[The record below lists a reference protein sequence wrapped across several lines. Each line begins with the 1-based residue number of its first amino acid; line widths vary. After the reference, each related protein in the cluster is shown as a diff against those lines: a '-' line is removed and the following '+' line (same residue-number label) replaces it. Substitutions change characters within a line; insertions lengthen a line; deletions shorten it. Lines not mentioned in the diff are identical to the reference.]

1 MQKQF
6 LKPTSL
12 EVEIKFYEEP
22 VNLTE
27 KDIPDLDNLSQAK
40 MPERK
45 RSGPVSNKEI
55 NYSLS
60 LMKDRSKEVPQE
72 LVQLLRK
79 KRGADKEI
87 NETEK
92 EANANLV

>member
-27 KDIPDLDNLSQAK
+27 KDIPDLDNLS
-40 MPERK
+40 
-45 RSGPVSNKEI
+45 
-55 NYSLS
+55 
-60 LMKDRSKEVPQE
+60 
-72 LVQLLRK
+72 
-79 KRGADKEI
+79 
-87 NETEK
+87 
-92 EANANLV
+92 